1 MLEFAPMPT
10 ARATK
15 VKLGPLLVTTGA
27 TLLVI
32 TYAMPYVYLLLTS
45 LKPPGDVLQIPPS
58 FLPARISLDNYQS
71 LFANPSI
78 PLAFANS
85 LVVAVVSTILALV
98 LAVPAAYGASFLRAH
113 LSNWFLI
120 FALVT
125 RMVPAVSLGI
135 PLFMML
141 KAVGLLDTQVGLIL
155 AHTTQS
161 LPLAIWLMAA
171 FFESVPQELE
181 EAARIDGASRFG
193 AFARVILPVVTGG
206 IAVAALFCFIASW
219 NEFLFALLLTAEE
232 AKTAPLVIAQFK
244 TAYGLDWGPMT
255 ALAALYSLPIIA
267 VTLVLQKH
275 IIGGLTL
282 GAVKG

>member
-1 MLEFAPMPT
+1 MPSRKTRIRVAP
-10 ARATK
+10 
-15 VKLGPLLVTTGA
+15 VLVQIGA
-27 TLLVI
+27 TLLVV
-32 TYAMPYVYLLLTS
+32 TYAIPYVYLLLTS

-58 FLPARISLDNYQS
+58 FLPSRIALDNYQS
-71 LFANPSI
+71 LFATPSI
-78 PLAFANS
+78 PLAFVNS
-85 LVVAVVSTILALV
+85 LVVAVVSTLLALM
-98 LAVPAAYGASFLRAH
+98 LAVPAAYGASFLRAR

-135 PLFMML
+135 PLFVML
-141 KAVGLLDTQVGLIL
+141 KSVGLLDTQLGLIL

-193 AFARVILPVVTGG
+193 AFVMIILPVVSGG
-206 IAVAALFCFIASW
+206 IAVAALFSFIASW
-219 NEFLFALLLTAEE
+219 NEFLYALLLTAER
-232 AKTAPLVIAQFK
+232 AKTAPIVIAQFK

-255 ALAALYSLPIIA
+255 ALATLYSLPIIV
-267 VTLVLQKH
+267 VTLLLQKH